1 MRRQRNLLGPQGM
14 GGMVGLWGQSSL
26 VASVQRGVFTIA
38 FGSTSASATIAAVD
52 LANAILIYTG
62 STYNTD
68 TSTDEQLFECRLT
81 LTNATTVTGNRQNT
95 GNGSDVGYEVIEFL
109 PGVIKS
115 MQRGTISLTGA
126 QQSNTATI
134 TSVNTARAM
143 MGFLNSQDQDVSGY
157 GARFKS
163 TTVLTNGTTVTTL
176 RTAAVYTHASSYE
189 VVEFY

>member
-1 MRRQRNLLGPQGM
+1 M
-14 GGMVGLWGQSSL
+14 GGMVGLWGASSL
-26 VASVQRGVFTIA
+26 VKSVQRGVFTIA

-62 STYNTD
+62 STYNSD

-81 LTNATTVTGNRQNT
+81 LTDATTVTGNRQNT

-115 MQRGTISLTGA
+115 VQRGTISLTGA

-134 TSVNTARAM
+134 TSVNTARTM
-143 MGFLNSQDQDVSGY
+143 MGFLNSQDQDVNGY

-163 TTVLTNGTTVTTL
+163 TTVLTNGTTVTTA
-176 RTAAVYTHASSYE
+176 RTTAVYTHASSYE
-189 VVEFY
+189 VVEFF